1 MDTYY
6 CAQVFTWAWG
16 LQTQVFVFVWQ
27 EPYQVSCLRP
37 ALLAV
42 STQAVCCL
50 LPIMFL
56 KENTSPYKQCLTFNY
71 CQFGS
76 ICHVSVKKV
85 RLYYTFVMV
94 TIM

>member
-1 MDTYY
+1 M
-6 CAQVFTWAWG
+6 G
-16 LQTQVFVFVWQ
+16 LGTPNSGVRVRVAGTLPSKLSATCTLGCFNT
-27 EPYQVSCLRP
+27 SCVL
-37 ALLAV
+37 
-42 STQAVCCL
+42 SL